1 MGQYEFVFRVRK
13 RSAEGLKRADQRPAM
28 RVSIAGAGAIGRSVA
43 SELLAYGHKVLLIE
57 NHVGNFEP
65 FDGSRRRLAAG
76 RRVRTP
82 FARRGGDGALRCG
95 HRGHR

>member
-13 RSAEGLKRADQRPAM
+13 RSAEGLKRADERPAM

-65 FDGSRRRLAAG
+65 LTRANS
-76 RRVRTP
+76 VRSK
-82 FARRGGDGALRCG
+82 RRGWSAAMWSSRPPVTT
-95 HRGHR
+95 R